1 MAPALTHR
9 SNPAPQEGVV
19 LGGAWRTDKVQP
31 WHYERL
37 AIVYVRQ
44 SDPHQVLTH
53 QESTRLQY
61 GLTTRAAALGWSA
74 DRVLVIDDDLGKSG
88 TTTEGRSGF
97 QRLVSEVSV
106 DHVGIILGV
115 EMSRLA
121 RSCKDWYQLLEIC
134 ALFGTLL
141 ADLDGIY
148 DPAQYNDRLLLGL
161 KGTMSEA
168 ELHIMQQRLRQ
179 GLLAKARRGELHLV
193 PPMGYVQRAS
203 GEITLDPDEQVQAV
217 MRLIFRKFAELGTVH
232 ALLRYLMAHQIQL
245 GMRAHSG
252 PEQGEVV
259 WRRPSRATL
268 QNILKHPMYAGA
280 YVYGRRPVDPRRKKA
295 GRPHTGR
302 VVAVPEEWQVLLKDR
317 LPAYISWDQYAENLA
332 RLQANRVRAE
342 TLGTVRE
349 GPALLTR
356 LVVCAYCGRHM
367 SVNYDDEAHYAY
379 MCARMCIDYGAECC
393 QHLAGA
399 GLDAF
404 VSQQVLAALEPAALE
419 LSLEAATHLE
429 QERGELDRLWQQK
442 LERARYEAE
451 RAGRQ
456 YRLVEPENRLVARQ
470 LERDWDEKLAAQF
483 RLEDEYR
490 RFRQMQPQG
499 LTAEERAAI
508 RQLAADIP
516 ALWHA
521 PTTTAVERKEIIRQ
535 VVQRV
540 VVAVQGES
548 ERVQVT
554 IEWVGGTQT
563 AGALVRPVAR
573 LEQLS
578 YYPQLCARVRQ
589 LAAEGLTAGAIA
601 QRLTAEGYR
610 PPKRRDHFGAQG
622 VEDLLAR
629 LGVRTKRSHVTPRDN
644 VGPHEWGLRELAQ
657 AIGMS
662 HITLYNWVHR
672 GWVTARREE
681 QAPYRWVLWADEAE
695 VDRLRQRH
703 QRSVGEERH
712 RQWVLTPPVAL
723 DTGR

>member
-1 MAPALTHR
+1 
-9 SNPAPQEGVV
+9 
-19 LGGAWRTDKVQP
+19 
-31 WHYERL
+31 
-37 AIVYVRQ
+37 
-44 SDPHQVLTH
+44 
-53 QESTRLQY
+53 
-61 GLTTRAAALGWSA
+61 
-74 DRVLVIDDDLGKSG
+74 
-88 TTTEGRSGF
+88 
-97 QRLVSEVSV
+97 
-106 DHVGIILGV
+106 
-115 EMSRLA
+115 
-121 RSCKDWYQLLEIC
+121 
-134 ALFGTLL
+134 
-141 ADLDGIY
+141 
-148 DPAQYNDRLLLGL
+148 
-161 KGTMSEA
+161 
-168 ELHIMQQRLRQ
+168 
-179 GLLAKARRGELHLV
+179 
-193 PPMGYVQRAS
+193 
-203 GEITLDPDEQVQAV
+203 
-217 MRLIFRKFAELGTVH
+217 
-232 ALLRYLMAHQIQL
+232 LRYLVAHQIQL

-295 GRPHTGR
+295 GRPDTGR
-302 VVAVPEEWQVLLKDR
+302 VVAVPEDWQVLLKDR
-317 LPAYISWDQYAENLA
+317 LPAYISWDQYEENLA

-367 SVNYDDEAHYAY
+367 AVNYDDKAHYAY
-379 MCARMCIDYGAECC
+379 ICARMCIDYGAECC

-419 LSLEAATHLE
+419 LSLEAATNLE

-490 RFRQMQPQG
+490 RFRQMQPQD
-499 LTAEERAAI
+499 LTAQERAAI

-516 ALWHA
+516 ALWQA
-521 PTTTAVERKEIIRQ
+521 PTTTVAERKEIIRQ

-578 YYPQLCARVRQ
+578 DYPQLCARVRQ
-589 LAAEGLTAGAIA
+589 LAAEGLAAGAIA

-681 QAPYRWVLWADEAE
+681 QAPYRWILWADEAE

-712 RQWVLTPPVAL
+712 RQWVLTPPGAL